1 MSRSVLFQCFFRK
14 SPIKVRCFYRFVGD
28 YFDQKHISDFR
39 GHFIGALG
47 C

>member
-1 MSRSVLFQCFFRK
+1 MWRSVLFSKVTDK
-14 SPIKVRCFYRFVGD
+14 SSVILSVRRD

-39 GHFIGALG
+39 GYFIGALG

>member
-1 MSRSVLFQCFFRK
+1 MSRSVLFVK
-14 SPIKVRCFYRFVGD
+14 IVGD